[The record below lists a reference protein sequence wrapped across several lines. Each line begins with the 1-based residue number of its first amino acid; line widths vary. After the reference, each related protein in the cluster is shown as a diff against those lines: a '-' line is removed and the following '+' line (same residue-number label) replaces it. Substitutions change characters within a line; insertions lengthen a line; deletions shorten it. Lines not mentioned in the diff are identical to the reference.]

1 MLQLE
6 AALSELPKTEADLE
20 ELRHLVQLDRIAPRT
35 LVSVDERAFAIN
47 IVLEPGAERHYDGIL
62 ADVRSRIETET
73 AWVSGVPVFRMEAD
87 SRTRQELLTF
97 VPLTVIL
104 VGLLLFLIFRST
116 RAVVIPLATAGVGC
130 WATAGMMGATGVPIT
145 IATVLLPSILL
156 ALGCAYSMHLLNAGA
171 GHTGAD
177 LEDALRPVALPV
189 ALSGLTTAVGFIAI
203 SSVRIDA
210 IRDIGTYGAL
220 GVLVVLA
227 STLTAV
233 PALLKVMPVPARTHR
248 LRTWLEEVA
257 PPAISQLVG
266 KRGAQ
271 LGAIWL
277 IALVGMGVGIG
288 RISIDTDVIR
298 WFPKQDPIRLAYEE
312 IRTRLSGISPMNVV
326 IDAEDGA
333 TVSSEAA
340 IRAIDRL
347 VRDLEAT
354 AQVGRAISI
363 ADPLRQ
369 IHGGFTED
377 PTNPIPSGDSLIEQ
391 YLLLLDAK
399 PYTRDLITG
408 DRTSANVMMRID
420 DNGSDALLRVR
431 DRVDELWSQY
441 GFEGGSARTTG
452 IMYEFARAEDEIARG
467 QLLGLAIAF
476 TAIGVILLAI
486 FGDLK
491 IAVIALIP
499 NAIPIGMAF
508 GLMGLVGV
516 PLDAGTVIL
525 GSLALGVAVDDT
537 IHLTD
542 GFVRARAFGDEPEK
556 AVLRSLTRVLPPLA
570 YTTLAVAL
578 GFAVLAVSDFTLTR
592 NLGILTSGVM
602 LLCLAADLLLLPVLL
617 IRVSRAPES
626 KKGV

>member
-1 MLQLE
+1 
-6 AALSELPKTEADLE
+6 
-20 ELRHLVQLDRIAPRT
+20 
-35 LVSVDERAFAIN
+35 
-47 IVLEPGAERHYDGIL
+47 
-62 ADVRSRIETET
+62 
-73 AWVSGVPVFRMEAD
+73 
-87 SRTRQELLTF
+87 
-97 VPLTVIL
+97 
-104 VGLLLFLIFRST
+104 
-116 RAVVIPLATAGVGC
+116 
-130 WATAGMMGATGVPIT
+130 
-145 IATVLLPSILL
+145 
-156 ALGCAYSMHLLNAGA
+156 MHLLNAGA
-171 GHTGAD
+171 GHSGVD

-189 ALSGLTTAVGFIAI
+189 ALSGLTTAVGFVAI

-210 IRDIGTYGAL
+210 IRDVGTYGAL

-233 PALLKVMPVPARTHR
+233 PALMKVMPVPARTQR
-248 LRTWLEEVA
+248 LRIWLEDVA
-257 PPAISQLVG
+257 SPAISGLVS

-277 IALVGMGVGIG
+277 IVLAGMGVGIG

-298 WFPKQDPIRLAYEE
+298 WFPEDDPIRLAYEE
-312 IRTRLSGISPMNVV
+312 IRVRLSGISPMNVV
-326 IDAEDGA
+326 IDAEGEA
-333 TVSSEAA
+333 TVSSETA

-347 VRDLEAT
+347 VRDLEAIP
-354 AQVGRAISI
+354 QVGRAISI

-369 IHGGFTED
+369 IHGGFTDD
-377 PTNPIPSGDSLIEQ
+377 PTNPIPPGDSLIEQ
-391 YLLLLDAK
+391 YLLLLEAK

-408 DRTSANVMMRID
+408 DRTSANVVMRID

-476 TAIGVILLAI
+476 GAIGVILLAI
-486 FGDLK
+486 FGDLRVA
-491 IAVIALIP
+491 AVALIP

-508 GLMGLVGV
+508 GLMGLIGV

-556 AVLRSLTRVLPPLA
+556 AVLRSLTRVLPPLT
-570 YTTLAVAL
+570 YTTMAVAL
-578 GFAVLAVSDFTLTR
+578 GFAVLAVSEFTLTR

-617 IRVSRAPES
+617 IAVSKASPS